1 MSLPSCLDSDV
12 ENYDEWKKQNEEYI
26 ASIDLNEYERYVPVW
41 APEHAIYMK
50 WHNDRTLTA
59 GNLMPISTSTV
70 RVKYELEDIKGNKL
84 QNSYKANGDSIYE
97 SQVHTNILGFWAAL
111 TNMHVGDSV
120 TMILPYQS
128 GYGNYSSGSVLP
140 YSDLIYH
147 VKLVSVKAYERPD
160 K

>member
-70 RVKYELEDIKGNKL
+70 RVK
-84 QNSYKANGDSIYE
+84 
-97 SQVHTNILGFWAAL
+97 
-111 TNMHVGDSV
+111 
-120 TMILPYQS
+120 
-128 GYGNYSSGSVLP
+128 
-140 YSDLIYH
+140 
-147 VKLVSVKAYERPD
+147 
-160 K
+160 